1 MATEILWVSLEERSW
16 PNSPHQRFHSE
27 LFCKI
32 VRYFCRTLYK
42 LSGFRSTWSPY
53 RRLLYSST
61 VWDQKS
67 VMTFLKK
74 ALLPSSGWQ
83 NWDGCWIVCG
93 EVTCQLYR
101 RAARG
106 FFFWK
111 RGQTLHGANANWQ
124 KLNKR
129 HKNASSH
136 ILTSGSKVEGQVAY
150 IRSSLF
156 GRTSRSLYRVLIL
169 SDNCAL
175 SLPAVTPTWTG
186 SGTQ

>member
-1 MATEILWVSLEERSW
+1 MIPISKASLFFYCVGSEVCYDVSEESAASIFRVTKLGWMLNCLWGGNVSVIQEG
-16 PNSPHQRFHSE
+16 
-27 LFCKI
+27 CA
-32 VRYFCRTLYK
+32 
-42 LSGFRSTWSPY
+42 GF
-53 RRLLYSST
+53 
-61 VWDQKS
+61 
-67 VMTFLKK
+67 FF
-74 ALLPSSGWQ
+74 
-83 NWDGCWIVCG
+83 
-93 EVTCQLYR
+93 
-101 RAARG
+101 